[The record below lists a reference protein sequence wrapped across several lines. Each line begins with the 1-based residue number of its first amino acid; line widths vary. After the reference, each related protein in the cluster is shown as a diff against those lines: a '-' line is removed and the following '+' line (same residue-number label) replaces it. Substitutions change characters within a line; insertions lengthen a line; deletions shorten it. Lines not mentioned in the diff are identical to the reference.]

1 MEYRGNSK
9 GIGALKKEARKM
21 LKGKWGIAVLVTF
34 LAALITSTFNIGGNI
49 SQGADAISMGLFS
62 GNFNIEQLN
71 ESTRTTILVRL
82 GGLINLLIGGSI
94 SYGISSFFLKL
105 QRDENPQVENLFSG
119 FKYFGKNFLIQLIIG
134 IFAVLWSLLV
144 WIPAMI
150 VAGII
155 LFISFSTLT
164 FSLNGEV
171 SPIELIS
178 GAFGTIAV
186 IVLLFIICA
195 IITYLIVLRYSMSY
209 YIYIDNPHYTVMEC
223 ITTSKE
229 MMKGNKVRLFTLHL
243 SFIGWHILSILTIF
257 IGYLWLKPYINAANA
272 SFYNDLKGSTEPEE
286 NKEPTVSLYK
296 EQTSNDEI

>member
-1 MEYRGNSK
+1 MEYRGKSK
-9 GIGALKKEARKM
+9 GIGALKKEAREA
-21 LKGKWGIAVLVTF
+21 LKGKWGMAILVTF
-34 LAALITSTFNIGGNI
+34 LATVISSAFSISGNI
-49 SQGADAISMGLFS
+49 SEGIDLISRDLFS
-62 GNFNIEQLN
+62 GNFNLEQATQ
-71 ESTRTTILVRL
+71 STGSTILVNL

-94 SYGISSFFLKL
+94 AYGISSFFLKL
-105 QRDENPQVENLFSG
+105 LRSENPQVENLFSG
-119 FKYFGKNFLIQLIIG
+119 FKFFGRNFLIQLIIG

-171 SPIELIS
+171 SPSAITS

-243 SFIGWHILSILTIF
+243 SFIGWHILSILTVF
-257 IGYLWLKPYINAANA
+257 IGYLWLKPYINAADA
-272 SFYNDLKGSTEPEE
+272 SFYNDLKGIAEPEE

-296 EQTSNDEI
+296 EQTSSDEI